1 MNTPHKIFS
10 GNTLREKLIES
21 IPSANNLTIISA
33 YITTPAIEW
42 IIGYVKPTCSVTI
55 VGRLLPNDFIS
66 GASDFK
72 AVKFALSNGWDIK
85 CLAAL
90 HAKIYLCD
98 RNRIFVGSANFTTN
112 GLKLFGYGNLEGCI
126 EVAPELEN
134 IRFVER
140 IVREA
145 QPITYDTVKEMEKFI
160 NKSSNNPNYMKMK
173 NTNWPDY
180 IVPRELSIWVYD
192 FPWTSPDTQ
201 SSSTDEDIK
210 HDIDILCI
218 PDLSND
224 SVVAVSFKAT
234 KAFNWLLK
242 KLKESESKELYF
254 GNLTKILHNE
264 LRDDPAP
271 YRRDVKILL
280 SNLLAYCQKYAND
293 SIKIEKPRHSQRIKL
308 LMNH

>member
-10 GNTLREKLIES
+10 GNALRDKLIES
-21 IPSANNLTIISA
+21 IPSASNLTIISA

-42 IIGYVKPTCSVTI
+42 IVEYIKPTCSVTV

-66 GASDFK
+66 GGSDFT
-72 AVKFALSNGWDIK
+72 AVKLALSNGWDIRW
-85 CLAAL
+85 LAAL

-98 RNRIFVGSANFTTN
+98 RDRIFVGSANFTTK
-112 GLKLFGYGNLEGCI
+112 GLKLSGHGNLEGCI
-126 EVAPELEN
+126 EVPPELDN
-134 IRFVER
+134 IHFVER

-145 QPITYDTVKEMEKFI
+145 QPITYETVEKMERFI
-160 NKSSNNPNYMKMK
+160 NESSNDLLCMTKK

-192 FPWTSPDTQ
+192 FPWTNPYRQ
-201 SSSTDEDIK
+201 SGFTDEDIK

-218 PDLSND
+218 SDLSNE
-224 SVVAVSFKAT
+224 SVIADSFKKT

-242 KLKESESKELYF
+242 KLEEPESKELYF
-254 GNLTKILHNE
+254 GELTKTLHNE

-293 SIKIEKPRHSQRIKL
+293 SIKIERPRYSQKIKL
-308 LMNH
+308 LVKH